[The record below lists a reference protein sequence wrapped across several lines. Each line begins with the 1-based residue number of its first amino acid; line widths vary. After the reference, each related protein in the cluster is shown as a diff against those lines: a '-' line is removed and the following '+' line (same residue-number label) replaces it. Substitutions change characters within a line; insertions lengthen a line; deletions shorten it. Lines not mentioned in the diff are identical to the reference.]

1 MHERD
6 MSGRSVNNE
15 YESRSHPRLT
25 LVSPRAVSFALVHLP
40 HLLKETRTLR
50 IITLSKTKLAGLLV
64 VALCASLAVP
74 ALAGAQ
80 QVDPTT
86 NQYGDQLSQINTG
99 GNGGNTPTS
108 GTPSSGSAPTASP
121 GGSGLSGNVGP
132 LPFTGFDVIAMA
144 AVALAVTGL
153 GLALQRAVSRDPSD
167 DLTA

>member
-1 MHERD
+1 
-6 MSGRSVNNE
+6 
-15 YESRSHPRLT
+15 
-25 LVSPRAVSFALVHLP
+25 
-40 HLLKETRTLR
+40 LR
-50 IITLSKTKLAGLLV
+50 ITTLLKTKLAGLLV
-64 VALCASLAVP
+64 VALCASIAVP

-99 GNGGNTPTS
+99 GNGN
-108 GTPSSGSAPTASP
+108 TPSSGSAPAASP

-153 GLALQRAVSRDPSD
+153 GLALQRAVSRDTSD
-167 DLTA
+167 DLAA